1 MARILVIEDQ
11 DDFRDTLAAMLR
23 SADHD
28 VQGAGNGREALDKL
42 ASGTFDLLVT
52 DILMPEMDGIELLMA
67 IRKMPSR
74 LPVIAVS
81 GGGSIS
87 ASLALSLSTS
97 LGASAV
103 LLKPFYTQELLEA
116 VDRALARSP
125 RHADGGPAAANP
137 AGMP

>member
-11 DDFRDTLAAMLR
+11 ADFRDTLAAMLQ

-42 ASGTFDLLVT
+42 ATGTFDLLVT
-52 DILMPEMDGIELLMA
+52 DILMPEVDGIELLMA

-74 LPVIAVS
+74 LPVVAIS
-81 GGGSIS
+81 GGGTIS

-103 LLKPFYTQELLEA
+103 LLKPFYTRELLEA
-116 VDRALARSP
+116 VDRALGP
-125 RHADGGPAAANP
+125 RPRLADGPPAATSS
-137 AGMP
+137 AGMS